1 VINRSG
7 FFETWVHSKEQSRP
21 DAGREIGVL
30 ERRGKPR
37 VSEPFPTTV
46 SGIDKAGEF
55 FRLDCVL
62 DNISSTGAYLKM
74 PRQLEQGS
82 ELRLIVNFSAGPSP
96 GAAVAIRGVA
106 LRSDPQ
112 ADKRWGLAVTI
123 TDYTLGLG
131 SMSTDPENQ
140 ADVEVG
146 SVSYA
151 VG

>member
-1 VINRSG
+1 
-7 FFETWVHSKEQSRP
+7 
-21 DAGREIGVL
+21 
-30 ERRGKPR
+30 
-37 VSEPFPTTV
+37 
-46 SGIDKAGEF
+46 
-55 FRLDCVL
+55 
-62 DNISSTGAYLKM
+62 M

-82 ELRLIVNFSAGPSP
+82 EVRLIVNFSAGPSP

-140 ADVEVG
+140 APVEVG
-146 SVSYA
+146 SASYA